1 MHSSPHAAHHPPSGR
16 HFSPRSSPALFWD
29 SLYMGNPSSIYV
41 DPDGQVVTS
50 SGPAPPAPPN
60 AAPPNAAPNPFAAV
74 DTATQGS
81 SSAVPT
87 DASKNVQT
95 SSGVQTSSVAATTA
109 TTTDGISA
117 TQSSVTDSMS
127 PTSQTSDVS
136 TIATTSDVSTPA
148 SVAST
153 TSVTSVGS
161 TTSVASTMPSAS
173 ATSSVTSAPTA
184 PSSSTSSSSPSNE
197 SSIGA
202 SPTSRVNS
210 ASSSETASHRTSAYI
225 GLALAAI
232 AGLGLVVAILAW
244 WLRIRSRTRRRKL
257 NTTTAWPW
265 DHDRLG
271 GPRQMSLEG
280 GLGIHGYHAHS
291 PSLFGGEGGPGFPT
305 GHIPHDLSRFPSPLP
320 PPAAHTA
327 QMGSPYVTI
336 PLHGAH
342 QSVPDLAPDLGTLQI
357 TNLVPGDLAHG
368 SDSGHQTSAALGVQH
383 TYSAD
388 YGTPFLPHR
397 PCFLGVENG
406 GLEVPWGPLR
416 VRRSGTRA
424 SEAASQSH
432 SEKLELPLPYPG
444 DIASAADTCPPASDA
459 RQGSWAVS
467 IKSNILHA
475 FNAVVG
481 ARPSQVAGDCF
492 TPAPQR
498 HNHRGWGRTSSSPS
512 RALPGFSRTST
523 DNASIA
529 PYVWTLQDAEN
540 GARSV
545 DVPAQDPF
553 ADNAQIPPVSLPV
566 PRDHTSGLLCPSHPD
581 ESLTRAS
588 SMYSTASAD
597 PSIARIGD
605 EPPQLPSINSLS
617 GSSTDVQI
625 PPVSGRGPQPR
636 KKTRRQ
642 RRPTLLARQSSS
654 QHSTSSAGSG
664 MSRTSSACSELTDG
678 ERFAKDALRARRRRV
693 MEMSVGRVKTRRARG
708 MTRSGKHGKA

>member
-1 MHSSPHAAHHPPSGR
+1 
-16 HFSPRSSPALFWD
+16 
-29 SLYMGNPSSIYV
+29 MGNPSSIYV
-41 DPDGQVVTS
+41 DPDGQIITS
-50 SGPAPPAPPN
+50 SDPVPPAPPN
-60 AAPPNAAPNPFAAV
+60 AAPPNPLPVA
-74 DTATQGS
+74 DTTPQGS
-81 SSAVPT
+81 SSTVST
-87 DASKNVQT
+87 DASKNVQVRCAIPEMRAPRLTRGIKT
-95 SSGVQTSSVAATTA
+95 SSEAQTSFVAVTTATTGAQTSSVAVATA
-109 TTTDGISA
+109 TTTAESISDILSSA
-117 TQSSVTDSMS
+117 TTSTTA
-127 PTSQTSDVS
+127 TSQTSDVS
-136 TIATTSDVSTPA
+136 MTSLIFTTTSDMSTA
-148 SVAST
+148 SIAST
-153 TSVTSVGS
+153 TIS
-161 TTSVASTMPSAS
+161 SAS
-173 ATSSVTSAPTA
+173 ATNSVTSSPAPAPAPSSGTA
-184 PSSSTSSSSPSNE
+184 SSSTSDE
-197 SSIGA
+197 SSTGA

-210 ASSSETASHRTSAYI
+210 ASSSEAASHRTSAYI
-225 GLALAAI
+225 GLAFAAI

-280 GLGIHGYHAHS
+280 GLGIHGYHAPS
-291 PSLFGGEGGPGFPT
+291 PSLFGGEGRPGFPT
-305 GHIPHDLSRFPSPLP
+305 GQIPHDLSRFPSPLP
-320 PPAAHTA
+320 PPPAHTA

-357 TNLVPGDLAHG
+357 TNLVPGDLALG
-368 SDSGHQTSAALGVQH
+368 SDSGHQRSAALGVQH
-383 TYSAD
+383 TYSAE

-416 VRRSGTRA
+416 VRRSGTRV
-424 SEAASQSH
+424 SEAASQSQ

-444 DIASAADTCPPASDA
+444 DIASAADERPPASDA
-459 RQGSWAVS
+459 RQGSWVVS
-467 IKSNILHA
+467 IKSNIVNA

-481 ARPSQVAGDCF
+481 ASPSQVPGDCF
-492 TPAPQR
+492 TPAPKR

-512 RALPGFSRTST
+512 RALPGFSRTSS

-529 PYVWTLQDAEN
+529 PHVWTLQDVGN
-540 GARSV
+540 GAGAV
-545 DVPAQDPF
+545 DMPAQDPF
-553 ADNAQIPPVSLPV
+553 ADNAQINPMLLPA
-566 PRDHTSGLLCPSHPD
+566 PHDHSSGLLCPSQLD

-597 PSIARIGD
+597 PSTMRIGD
-605 EPPQLPSINSLS
+605 EPPQLPSIHSLGSSS
-617 GSSTDVQI
+617 GSDARQDTHGHQI
-625 PPVSGRGPQPR
+625 PPVSSRAPHPR

-642 RRPTLLARQSSS
+642 RRPTLLTRQSSS